1 MIVPRTRL
9 LFWTGLVV
17 LPFGTLAFAVPST
30 TAISAG
36 LIAVLFVLAL
46 LDALMDSGGF
56 DGISVELPEVVR
68 LSKDREGAIELTIR
82 NDKMKA
88 KCLRLGLSFPEEI
101 SSPKQDLLV
110 MLPEENPCSRVSWPC
125 KALRRGRYI
134 LDKCYLEIVSPLG
147 FWAVRTTVPTCAEIR
162 VYPNLFPERK
172 NLAALFLNRGLLGI
186 HAQRQVGKGREFE
199 KLREYLPGDSYED
212 IHWKAT
218 AKRRHPITKVFQ
230 IERTQ
235 EVYIIIDASRLSSRS
250 PASPCDGGSSERGPR
265 DGSATTIMERFV
277 TAALVMGLA
286 AERQGDLFGI
296 VTFSDRVQ
304 SFVRAKNGKAHYSVC
319 RDALYTLQP
328 QGVTPDF
335 DELFS
340 FIGLHLRRRALLI
353 FLTNLDD
360 FVLAESFVRTMDLV
374 CRRHLVL
381 VTMLKPAEA
390 MPLFSAQ
397 KVESV
402 GDLYRNLGGHSLW
415 VSLRELEKILQR
427 QGVRFSLIDNE
438 KACTQVVSQYIS
450 IKQRQLL

>member
-1 MIVPRTRL
+1 M
-9 LFWTGLVV
+9 
-17 LPFGTLAFAVPST
+17 
-30 TAISAG
+30 
-36 LIAVLFVLAL
+36 
-46 LDALMDSGGF
+46 
-56 DGISVELPEVVR
+56 
-68 LSKDREGAIELTIR
+68 
-82 NDKMKA
+82 
-88 KCLRLGLSFPEEI
+88 
-101 SSPKQDLLV
+101 
-110 MLPEENPCSRVSWPC
+110 
-125 KALRRGRYI
+125 
-134 LDKCYLEIVSPLG
+134 
-147 FWAVRTTVPTCAEIR
+147 PTCTEIR

-250 PASPCDGGSSERGPR
+250 PTPPSDGGSSERGPR
-265 DGSATTIMERFV
+265 DDSATTIMERFV

-296 VTFSDRVQ
+296 VTFSDKVQ
-304 SFVRAKNGKAHYSVC
+304 NFVRAKNGKAHYSVC
-319 RDALYTLQP
+319 REALCTLQP

-360 FVLAESFVRTMDLV
+360 FVLAKSFVRTMDLV

-381 VTMLKPAEA
+381 VTMLKPDGA
-390 MPLFSAQ
+390 MPLFSEQ

-402 GDLYRNLGGHSLW
+402 DDLYRNLGGHSLW

-427 QGVRFSLIDNE
+427 QGVRFALLDNE
-438 KACTQVVSQYIS
+438 KACTQVVSQYIN